1 MVTAHYDGGNEFKDQ
16 FEKFLQ
22 DHHVH
27 YKTSTPETPEEN
39 SLIERQIGNA
49 KQGTRA
55 LLHKANHPTPMWD
68 RAMAVWVAH
77 YNDEQKDSEKLGLK
91 LRVKLQYGQRVIVK
105 KHDTAH
111 TDTFDPK
118 GKSAIFIGYSEYG
131 ILTIDETKL
140 WKTFRVVIET
150 YSTFTT
156 PVETVFPGFPEIFL
170 LNKDEFFR

>member
-1 MVTAHYDGGNEFKDQ
+1 MFNKEDVARMVTAHYDGGNEFKDQ

-27 YKTSTPETPEEN
+27 YKNSTPETPEEN

-91 LRVKLQYGQRVIVK
+91 STRCAGEGQKHPAFLRLSRHVC
-105 KHDTAH
+105 
-111 TDTFDPK
+111 
-118 GKSAIFIGYSEYG
+118 
-131 ILTIDETKL
+131 
-140 WKTFRVVIET
+140 
-150 YSTFTT
+150 
-156 PVETVFPGFPEIFL
+156 
-170 LNKDEFFR
+170 